1 MRKTGSIG
9 FAAATVLL
17 VLIAAFSYVGTVKS
31 RTFCSNAEL
40 EGQYRELEE
49 RLAEETKAYLEEQGF
64 YNSGVMVNRVVEAD
78 GSREYTVTVHHRE
91 ISRMSGEE
99 RTALAGELALLAFA
113 DEKCTFCH
121 DFLIDESDIK

>member
-1 MRKTGSIG
+1 MNR
-9 FAAATVLL
+9 AL
-17 VLIAAFSYVGTVKS
+17 
-31 RTFCSNAEL
+31 
-40 EGQYRELEE
+40 LEE

-91 ISRMSGEE
+91 ISRMRGEE
-99 RTALAGELALLAFA
+99 RTALARELALLAFA

-121 DFLIDESDIK
+121 DFF